1 MDDRTVLVLNGP
13 NLNLLGEREPEVY
26 GSATLADVEA
36 LCLEAVERAGLVLD
50 FRQSNHEGTL
60 VDWVQ
65 EGRAGIA
72 GLVVNAAGYTHT
84 SVALRDALSACRV
97 PRVEVHI
104 SDIHAREEFR
114 HHSYLTD
121 VCDHHVIGHG
131 VQGYAEAIA
140 WVGER
145 RAERDLPAL
154 WRSPEW
160 RADIEAWLL
169 PALAGAGCAPSP
181 PRSSRI
187 G

>member
-1 MDDRTVLVLNGP
+1 MDERTVLVLNGP

-26 GSATLADVEA
+26 GSATLCDVEA
-36 LCLEAVERAGLVLD
+36 LCRAVAER
-50 FRQSNHEGTL
+50 
-60 VDWVQ
+60 
-65 EGRAGIA
+65 A

-84 SVALRDALSACRV
+84 SVALRDALAACRV

-140 WVGER
+140 WVGEHR
-145 RAERDLPAL
+145 
-154 WRSPEW
+154 
-160 RADIEAWLL
+160 
-169 PALAGAGCAPSP
+169 GA
-181 PRSSRI
+181 
-187 G
+187 

>member
-26 GSATLADVEA
+26 GHDTLADVEA
-36 LCLEAVERAGLVLD
+36 LCVAAAEAHGLTVD
-50 FRQSNHEGTL
+50 FRQTNHEGTL

-72 GLVVNAAGYTHT
+72 GVVVNAAGYTHT
-84 SVALRDALSACRV
+84 SVALHDALSACRV

-104 SDIHAREEFR
+104 SDIRAREEFR

-131 VQGYAEAIA
+131 VRGYAEAVE
-140 WVGER
+140 WVAGQ
-145 RAERDLPAL
+145 
-154 WRSPEW
+154 RS
-160 RADIEAWLL
+160 
-169 PALAGAGCAPSP
+169 GS
-181 PRSSRI
+181 
-187 G
+187 